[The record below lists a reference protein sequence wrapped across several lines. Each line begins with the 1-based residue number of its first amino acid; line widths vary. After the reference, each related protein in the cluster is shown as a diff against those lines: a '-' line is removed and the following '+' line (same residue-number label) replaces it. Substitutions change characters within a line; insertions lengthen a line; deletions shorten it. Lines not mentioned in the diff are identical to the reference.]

1 MSHKSYIYFLML
13 TLAAIH
19 TGAQPFIADSSVF
32 KKLPEIT
39 VTADRFLKFS
49 SGNNIKKIDTVILYE
64 KFTGSIADILQQ
76 QSIINIK
83 SYGGGSLATAS
94 VRGAGPEHTAL
105 LWNGFNLQSS
115 MNGQSD
121 LALLP
126 ALFADEIFIQ
136 LGGPAALWGSGVVGG
151 ALVLNNVCKF
161 NEGLKIRINSS
172 AGSFHSQHQSFFLK
186 YSGARIITSTRFFHN
201 NSLNDIKYLN
211 YAKPGKPAEYQ
222 THAKIFQYGILQEN
236 YILIN
241 QKQQAGV
248 RLWYQFNDREIPPS
262 LFQSGSEARQ
272 KDRNIRVS
280 ADWQR
285 TGKRTVFIIRSA
297 YFNDY
302 IMYNDNLSSLN
313 AVSRANTWISETE
326 MRFVLRC
333 NQTINVG
340 LNNTFQQAK
349 VDDYIFNP
357 ERERIA
363 IFASY
368 KISDKRQII
377 RGTLSVRQEF
387 TKGIRIPFLPS
398 AGIEARFL
406 RIFRLT
412 AEITRSFRLPTFNEM
427 YWNPGGNPDL
437 KPEKGWSEE
446 VSLSMNTGKPDFSV
460 NAGLSF
466 YNRNM
471 VDWVV
476 WLPKSNYWTPNNLQ
490 QVWSRGLEWTLSAAK
505 VKNGLKLALNASGNY
520 TLTTSEKSKK
530 PDDASVGKQLMYI
543 PKVNLFCNA
552 SISYKGIYFNYNH
565 TYTGYRYTSSDNS
578 SFLDPFQTGNII
590 FSGTVNT
597 AKLIIHPGI
606 EFYNIWGSVYEIIPA
621 HPMPGRY
628 FSIRLSIEFNKSLNK

>member
-1 MSHKSYIYFLML
+1 MSHKSYVYFLML
-13 TLAAIH
+13 MLAATIA
-19 TGAQPFIADSSVF
+19 GAQPYIADSSVF

-49 SGNNIKKIDTVILYE
+49 SGNNIRKIDTNILSE
-64 KFTGSIADILQQ
+64 KLSSSIADILQQ
-76 QSIINIK
+76 QSIVTIK
-83 SYGGGSLATAS
+83 SYGGGSLANAS
-94 VRGAGPEHTAL
+94 VRGAGPEHTAI

-136 LGGPAALWGSGVVGG
+136 LGGPGAIWGNGIVGG
-151 ALVLNNVCKF
+151 AVVLNNVSKF
-161 NEGLKIRINSS
+161 NEGFKIRLSSS
-172 AGSFHSQHQSFFLK
+172 AGSFHSLQQSTLLK
-186 YSGARIITSTRFFHN
+186 YSGPRFITSTKFFHN
-201 NSLNDIKYLN
+201 SSLNDIKYMN
-211 YAKPGKPAEYQ
+211 YAKPGSPFEFQ
-222 THAKIFQYGILQEN
+222 THAEVIRYGILQEN
-236 YILIN
+236 YFLIN

-248 RLWYQFNDREIPPS
+248 RFWYQFNDREIPPS
-262 LFQSGSEARQ
+262 LFQAGSEARQ
-272 KDRNIRVS
+272 KDRNLRVS

-285 TGKRTVFIIRSA
+285 TGKKTVFMIRSA

-313 AVSRANTWISETE
+313 AESMADTWISETE
-326 MRFVLRC
+326 MRLVLRY

-377 RGTLSVRQEF
+377 QGTLSARQEF
-387 TKGIRIPFLPS
+387 TKGIRIPFIPS
-398 AGIEARFL
+398 AGIETRFL
-406 RIFRLT
+406 KIFRLT
-412 AEITRSFRLPTFNEM
+412 VEITRNFRLPTFNEM
-427 YWNPGGNPDL
+427 YWNPGGNHDL
-437 KPEKGWSEE
+437 KPEKGWSEDI
-446 VSLSMNTGKPDFSV
+446 SLTMKTGNPDFSIS
-460 NAGLSF
+460 AGLSF

-490 QVWSRGLEWTLSAAK
+490 EVWSRGLEWSFSASKAN
-505 VKNGLKLALNASGNY
+505 NGLRFVLNASGNY

-543 PKVNLFCNA
+543 PKVNIFCNA
-552 SISYKGIYFNYNH
+552 SIFYKGIYFNYNH
-565 TYTGYRYTSSDNS
+565 IYTGYRFTSSDNS
-578 SFLDPFQTGNII
+578 SFLDPYQTGNII
-590 FSGTVNT
+590 FSGTVQAAN
-597 AKLIIHPGI
+597 LIIHPGI

-628 FSIRLSIEFNKSLNK
+628 FWIRLTLEFNKSLNK